1 MPPTTVLKLSAKA
14 QECLKFNT
22 IEFKKAKK
30 TLKLIRSLFFSTL
43 FWGIFVGLV
52 ASFLLAYVFP
62 SLFGLAKL
70 LTVIALLLVLIDI
83 VLLFKPNAGFFSRR
97 DVPDRLS
104 NGDPTPIT
112 LYLENRYPF
121 KTRVEVIDEIP
132 YQFQKRD
139 VLFEAQLVP
148 NETQLLRYE
157 LRPTKRG
164 EYSFGAVNVFVK
176 SPLGLVKRRYQF
188 SQDKMVAVYPSY
200 LQMRQYELMA
210 ISNRLTTLGIKRIR
224 RLGHSMEFEQIRPYV
239 LGDDIRTVN
248 WKATAR
254 RNDLMVNAF
263 QDERSQS
270 VYCLIDNGRVMK
282 SPFEGLTLL
291 DYAINA
297 TLVLSNIAL
306 IKQDK
311 AGLITF
317 SEVIGQILPADRK
330 AGQMQKILETLYKQK
345 TRYLESDYETLYSYV
360 KTHIR
365 QRSLL
370 LLFTNFETVNA
381 MRRQLPFLR
390 RLAKTHLLIVVF
402 FENTETS
409 LLLKTPAENTED
421 IYLKT
426 IAERFYYE
434 KRRIVK
440 ELEQYGI
447 QSILTAPKD
456 LNANTV
462 NKYLELKARGM
473 M

>member
-1 MPPTTVLKLSAKA
+1 
-14 QECLKFNT
+14 
-22 IEFKKAKK
+22 
-30 TLKLIRSLFFSTL
+30 LKLIRSLFFSTL
-43 FWGIFVGLV
+43 FWGVLVGLV

-62 SLFGLAKL
+62 SLFGFAKL

-83 VLLFKPNAGFFSRR
+83 ALLFKPNAGFFSRR

-104 NGDPTPIT
+104 NGDPNPIT

-121 KTRVEVIDEIP
+121 KTSVEVIDEIP

-270 VYCLIDNGRVMK
+270 VYCLIDKGRVMK

>member
-1 MPPTTVLKLSAKA
+1 M
-14 QECLKFNT
+14 
-22 IEFKKAKK
+22 
-30 TLKLIRSLFFSTL
+30 KLIRSLFFSTL
-43 FWGIFVGLV
+43 FWGVLVGLI

-62 SLFGLAKL
+62 SLFSFAKL
-70 LTVIALLLVLIDI
+70 LTVIAVLLVLIDT

-97 DVPDRLS
+97 DVADRLS
-104 NGDPTPIT
+104 NGDPNPIT

-121 KTRVEVIDEIP
+121 KTSVEVIDEIP

-139 VLFEAQLVP
+139 VLFEAQLVH

-176 SPLGLVKRRYQF
+176 SPLGFVKRRYQF

-210 ISNRLTTLGIKRIR
+210 ISNRLTALGIKRIR

-270 VYCLIDNGRVMK
+270 VYCLIDKGRVMK

>member
-1 MPPTTVLKLSAKA
+1 MKYLRPLY
-14 QECLKFNT
+14 
-22 IEFKKAKK
+22 I
-30 TLKLIRSLFFSTL
+30 STL
-43 FWGIFVGLV
+43 FWEVFIGLT
-52 ASFLLAYVFP
+52 ATFLLAFAFP
-62 SLFGLAKL
+62 FLFGIAKIGSAI
-70 LTVIALLLVLIDI
+70 TLLLVVVDL
-83 VLLFKPNAGFFSRR
+83 VLLFRNNEGVFARR
-97 DVPDRLS
+97 DVTDRLS
-104 NGDPTPIT
+104 NGDPNPIT
-112 LYLENRYPF
+112 IYLENRYGF
-121 KTRVEVIDEIP
+121 KARLEVIDEIP
-132 YQFQKRD
+132 FQFQKRD
-139 VLFEAQLVP
+139 VLFEAELVP

-164 EYSFGAVNVFVK
+164 EYSFGAVNVLVR
-176 SPLGLVKRRYQF
+176 SPLGLMKRRFQF
-188 SQDKMVAVYPSY
+188 SQNKMVAVYPSY

-210 ISNRLTTLGIKRIR
+210 ISNRLTELGIKRIR

-239 LGDDIRTVN
+239 QGDDIRTVN

-254 RNDLMVNAF
+254 RNGLMVNAF
-263 QDERSQS
+263 QDERSQA
-270 VYCLIDNGRVMK
+270 VYCLIDKGRVMK

-306 IKQDK
+306 LKQDK
-311 AGLITF
+311 AGVITF
-317 SEVIGQILPADRK
+317 SEVIGQILPAERK

-360 KTHIR
+360 KTHVR

-426 IAERFYYE
+426 IAERFFYE

>member
-1 MPPTTVLKLSAKA
+1 M
-14 QECLKFNT
+14 KF
-22 IEFKKAKK
+22 
-30 TLKLIRSLFFSTL
+30 IRSLYFSNL
-43 FWGIFVGLV
+43 FWTVLVGL
-52 ASFLLAYVFP
+52 SSTFLLAYVF
-62 SLFGLAKL
+62 SVLFGIAKL
-70 LTVIALLLVLIDI
+70 LTIIAAILVLVDILLLFRL
-83 VLLFKPNAGFFSRR
+83 KEGFFTRR
-97 DVPDRLS
+97 DVADRLS
-104 NGDPTPIT
+104 NGDPNPIT

-121 KTRVEVIDEIP
+121 KTSVEVIDEIP

-139 VLFEAQLVP
+139 VLFEAQLVS

-164 EYSFGAVNVFVK
+164 EYSFGAVNVFVR

-188 SQDKMVAVYPSY
+188 SQDKMVTVYPSY

-263 QDERSQS
+263 QDERSQA
-270 VYCLIDNGRVMK
+270 VYCLIDKGRVMK

-317 SEVIGQILPADRK
+317 SEVIGQILLAERK

-381 MRRQLPFLR
+381 MHRQLPFLR
-390 RLAKTHLLIVVF
+390 RLAKMHLLIVVF

-409 LLLKTPAENTED
+409 LLLKTPAENTEE

-447 QSILTAPKD
+447 QSILTAPQD
-456 LNANTV
+456 LNVNTV

-473 M
+473 V

>member
-1 MPPTTVLKLSAKA
+1 M
-14 QECLKFNT
+14 
-22 IEFKKAKK
+22 
-30 TLKLIRSLFFSTL
+30 KLIRSLFFSTL

-104 NGDPTPIT
+104 IGDPNPIT

-139 VLFEAQLVP
+139 VLFEAQLDP

-188 SQDKMVAVYPSY
+188 SQDKMIAVYPSY

-270 VYCLIDNGRVMK
+270 VYCLIDKGRVMK

>member
-1 MPPTTVLKLSAKA
+1 M
-14 QECLKFNT
+14 
-22 IEFKKAKK
+22 
-30 TLKLIRSLFFSTL
+30 KLIRSLFFSTL

-104 NGDPTPIT
+104 NGDLNPIT

-121 KTRVEVIDEIP
+121 KTKVEVIDEIP

-188 SQDKMVAVYPSY
+188 SQDKMIAVYPSY

-270 VYCLIDNGRVMK
+270 VYCLIDKGRVMK

-409 LLLKTPAENTED
+409 LLLKTPADNTED

>member
-1 MPPTTVLKLSAKA
+1 M
-14 QECLKFNT
+14 
-22 IEFKKAKK
+22 
-30 TLKLIRSLFFSTL
+30 KLIRSLFFSTL

-62 SLFGLAKL
+62 SLFGFAKL
-70 LTVIALLLVLIDI
+70 LTVIVGLLVLIDI
-83 VLLFKPNAGFFSRR
+83 FLLFKPNADFFSRR
-97 DVPDRLS
+97 DVADRLS
-104 NGDPTPIT
+104 NGDPNPIT
-112 LYLENRYPF
+112 LYLENRYSF

-270 VYCLIDNGRVMK
+270 VYCLIDKGRVMK

>member
-1 MPPTTVLKLSAKA
+1 
-14 QECLKFNT
+14 
-22 IEFKKAKK
+22 
-30 TLKLIRSLFFSTL
+30 LKLIRSFFFSSL
-43 FWGIFVGLV
+43 FWGVLVGLI

-62 SLFGLAKL
+62 SLFGFAKL
-70 LTVIALLLVLIDI
+70 LAAISVLLVLADI
-83 VLLFKPNAGFFSRR
+83 VLLFKPNTGFFSRR
-97 DVPDRLS
+97 DVADRLS
-104 NGDPTPIT
+104 NGDPNPVT

-121 KTRVEVIDEIP
+121 KTSVEVIDEIP

-164 EYSFGAVNVFVK
+164 EYSFGAVNIFVK

-210 ISNRLTTLGIKRIR
+210 ISNRLTALGIKRIR

-270 VYCLIDNGRVMK
+270 VYCLIDKGRVMK

-330 AGQMQKILETLYKQK
+330 AGQMQRILETLYKQK
-345 TRYLESDYETLYSYV
+345 TRYLESDYETLYSCV

>member
-1 MPPTTVLKLSAKA
+1 M
-14 QECLKFNT
+14 
-22 IEFKKAKK
+22 
-30 TLKLIRSLFFSTL
+30 KLIRNLYFSNL
-43 FWGIFVGLV
+43 FWGVLIGLI
-52 ASFLLAYVFP
+52 SLFLLAYVFP
-62 SLFGLAKL
+62 ILFGITKL
-70 LTVIALLLVLIDI
+70 LTAISALLVFIDI
-83 VLLFKPNAGFFSRR
+83 LLLFRVEEGFFSRR
-97 DVPDRLS
+97 DVTDRLS
-104 NGDPTPIT
+104 NGDLNPVT
-112 LYLENRYPF
+112 LYLENRYSF
-121 KTRVEVIDEIP
+121 KISVEVIDEIP

-164 EYSFGAVNVFVK
+164 EYSFGAVNVFVR
-176 SPLGLVKRRYQF
+176 SPLRLIKRRYQF
-188 SQDKMVAVYPSY
+188 SQNKMVAVYPSY
-200 LQMRQYELMA
+200 LQMKQYELMA

-270 VYCLIDNGRVMK
+270 VYCLIDKGRVMK

-317 SEVIGQILPADRK
+317 SEVIGQILPAERK

-360 KTHIR
+360 KTHVR

-390 RLAKTHLLIVVF
+390 RLAKAHLLIVIF

-409 LLLKTPAENTED
+409 LLLKMPAENTED

-426 IAERFYYE
+426 IAERFFYE
-434 KRRIVK
+434 KHHIVK

>member
-1 MPPTTVLKLSAKA
+1 M
-14 QECLKFNT
+14 
-22 IEFKKAKK
+22 
-30 TLKLIRSLFFSTL
+30 KLIRNLYFSTF
-43 FWGIFVGLV
+43 FWGVLIGLI
-52 ASFLLAYVFP
+52 SLFLLAYVFP
-62 SLFGLAKL
+62 ILFGIAKL
-70 LTVIALLLVLIDI
+70 LTAISALLVLIDI
-83 VLLFKPNAGFFSRR
+83 LLLFRAKEGFFSRR
-97 DVPDRLS
+97 DVTDCLS
-104 NGDPTPIT
+104 NGDLNPVT
-112 LYLENRYPF
+112 LYLENRYSF
-121 KTRVEVIDEIP
+121 KTSVEVIDEIP

-164 EYSFGAVNVFVK
+164 EYSFGAVNIFVR
-176 SPLGLVKRRYQF
+176 SPLRLVKRRYQF
-188 SQDKMVAVYPSY
+188 SQNKMVAVYPSY
-200 LQMRQYELMA
+200 LQMKQYELMA

-270 VYCLIDNGRVMK
+270 VYCLIDKGRVMK

-317 SEVIGQILPADRK
+317 SEVIGQILPAERK

-360 KTHIR
+360 KTHVR

-390 RLAKTHLLIVVF
+390 RLAKAHLLIVVF

-409 LLLKTPAENTED
+409 LLLKMPAENTED

-426 IAERFYYE
+426 IAERFFYE
-434 KRRIVK
+434 KRHIVK